1 MRKDPIPNRDPVSA
15 LMERVPH
22 PPVTLQLPHFL
33 PRASTRSARTCIGNW
48 KPEPEAQ
55 FSCRS
60 KTPSIVD
67 SFPATL
73 PPIRPRASVITNS
86 FAYWPLAFENVIIV
100 LEIVARWRAIRSS
113 SNTFACYFSYV
124 HVRAG
129 VHGRVFHS
137 VPQSSLAIDFF
148 LFLKFRQL
156 PFV

>member
-1 MRKDPIPNRDPVSA
+1 MRKDLIPNRDPVSA

-60 KTPSIVD
+60 KAPSIVD

-100 LEIVARWRAIRSS
+100 LEIVARWRAI
-113 SNTFACYFSYV
+113 

-148 LFLKFRQL
+148 
-156 PFV
+156 FVFVFEI